1 MVFGQR
7 NVRLLFWL
15 WYVRRPPF
23 FLLFSVRVIA
33 AGEDEEEEEEECS
46 DYGGG
51 DTAWSI
57 LSTERVRKIIL
68 EHQACRLLR
77 C

>member
-1 MVFGQR
+1 MASGTFVYSFGFGTF
-7 NVRLLFWL
+7 VA
-15 WYVRRPPF
+15 PPF

-33 AGEDEEEEEEECS
+33 AGEDEEEEEEEECS

-57 LSTERVRKIIL
+57 LSTERVRIIIL